1 MIELSAELRTSLANS
16 MTDRIAVIAAYVDRN
31 GDPHVGFYGSLHAY
45 SDDQLA
51 LWARK
56 PDSELVA
63 TLPDH
68 PKIEFVYSDMVNA
81 RIYRLGGSARIVT
94 DAVERDR
101 IYDGIHEIERE
112 PRPGP
117 HGCRD
122 RRRSRP
128 RQRTRFERALH
139 DATRRLIDRVAR
151 CLGDHGFGSPR
162 IRRRLPPRM
171 AALSCGGMSFVAR

>member
-1 MIELSAELRTSLANS
+1 MIELNDELRASLANS

-63 TLPDH
+63 TLPTH
-68 PKIEFVYSDMVNA
+68 PKIEFVYSDFHNS

-94 DAVERDR
+94 DPIERDR
-101 IYDGIHEIERE
+101 VFEGIHDIEQGHD
-112 PRPGP
+112 P
-117 HGCRD
+117 
-122 RRRSRP
+122 
-128 RQRTRFERALH
+128 ERAGVAIVVDLDH
-139 DATRRLIDRVAR
+139 VSGRDSTGRFAMRRD
-151 CLGDHGFGSPR
+151 D
-162 IRRRLPPRM
+162 
-171 AALSCGGMSFVAR
+171 